1 MRFRKTDMRLLKP
14 ALAMLLLTILGGCV
28 LFGGPRDKAL
38 RRTPAFREGY
48 SDGCAAA
55 NNPSANPREQLT
67 ELSDPDHL
75 YRRGWASGFQTCRTT
90 SVAPGD
96 AITGPLPGVPH

>member
-1 MRFRKTDMRLLKP
+1 MTAFRP
-14 ALAMLLLTILGGCV
+14 ALALLVAATLGGCV
-28 LFGGPRDKAL
+28 LFGGPNDKAL

-55 NNPSANPREQLT
+55 NNPSANPREQKSD
-67 ELSDPDHL
+67 LSDTDHL

-96 AITGPLPGVPH
+96 AISGPLPGVPH

>member
-1 MRFRKTDMRLLKP
+1 MSRTYTAATL
-14 ALAMLLLTILGGCV
+14 ALAAFTLGGCMI
-28 LFGGPRDKAL
+28 FGGPADKAL

-55 NNPSANPREQLT
+55 NNPSANPRETPT
-67 ELSDPDHL
+67 ELTDTDRV
-75 YRRGWASGFQTCRTT
+75 YRRGWASGYQSCRAT

-96 AITGPLPGVPH
+96 APYNPMTGGVPH